1 MPPLITEVKMGTN
14 KKIHVYML
22 GDSSY
27 KDGNGE
33 EHWFVRGKKYK
44 VTKRQH
50 QIISQSC
57 MLVQDM
63 PKQARGLSHRMME
76 QNVLGM
82 R

>member
-1 MPPLITEVKMGTN
+1 MAN

-27 KDGNGE
+27 KDSKGGGV
-33 EHWFVRGKKYK
+33 EHWFVRGRKYK
-44 VTKRQH
+44 VTEH
-50 QIISQSC
+50 QYKIIAQSC